1 MGGTRF
7 DREAVGVPGV
17 DAAEQGVNEA
27 FEHFVTDP
35 WAHHFAHGG
44 VAGEG
49 LVFDVDSGCEVG
61 HPGFADQAGR
71 GDGVGLERHPEDGG
85 RGIERS
91 APSAQMNA

>member
-44 VAGEG
+44 VVGERF
-49 LVFDVDSGCEVG
+49 VFDVDSGCEVG

-71 GDGVGLERHPEDGG
+71 RDGVGLERHPEDGG
-85 RGIERS
+85 RGSNGAHHR
-91 APSAQMNA
+91 PR